1 MITRSLKERLI
12 EDLKEGKK
20 IILLYGSRQV
30 GKTTLIKKVIQ
41 ELDYKILS
49 LDADATDQLDVLSSR
64 NPEKIRLLI
73 GDHDLL
79 FIDEAQRIPDIGIN
93 LKIIHDQMPEK
104 RVIVSGSSSL
114 DLANRVIEPL
124 TGRTWTYTLYP
135 ISLQEWQIYKQLP
148 KQFPKSALETLLLY
162 GSYPEQLTI
171 NDERRKIQYLH
182 ELRQAYL
189 YKDVLALGNI
199 RYPEKLDQLLQL
211 LSYQVGQLVSIQELA
226 NTLQIN
232 RETVNNYIDLLEK
245 AFVIFK
251 LPGFSR
257 NLRKEI
263 TKMSKIYF
271 YDLGVRNAII
281 NNFSPV
287 NLRDD
292 VGALWENFLLAERK
306 KYLAYSFNYANT
318 YFWNT
323 HTGAEVDYVE
333 ERNGKYHGFEF
344 KWNPKKFKKTYQPW
358 INAYPEATYECITP
372 EQLGDWLL

>member
-1 MITRSLKERLI
+1 
-12 EDLKEGKK
+12 
-20 IILLYGSRQV
+20 
-30 GKTTLIKKVIQ
+30 
-41 ELDYKILS
+41 
-49 LDADATDQLDVLSSR
+49 
-64 NPEKIRLLI
+64 
-73 GDHDLL
+73 
-79 FIDEAQRIPDIGIN
+79 
-93 LKIIHDQMPEK
+93 
-104 RVIVSGSSSL
+104 
-114 DLANRVIEPL
+114 
-124 TGRTWTYTLYP
+124 
-135 ISLQEWQIYKQLP
+135 
-148 KQFPKSALETLLLY
+148 
-162 GSYPEQLTI
+162 
-171 NDERRKIQYLH
+171 
-182 ELRQAYL
+182 YL

-211 LSYQVGQLVSIQELA
+211 LAYQVGQLVSIQELA

-251 LPGFSR
+251 LSGFSR

-281 NNFSPV
+281 NNFSPIH
-287 NLRDD
+287 LRDD
-292 VGALWENFLLAERK
+292 TGALWENFLIAERK
-306 KYLAYSFNYANT
+306 KYLAYSFTYANT

-344 KWNPKKFKKTYQPW
+344 KWNPKKFKKTYRPW
-358 INAYPEATYECITP
+358 LSAYPEATYECITP